1 MPAIRIPDVSSNAK
15 LKAIDEQLTQLR
27 DASPAAHA
35 EIERVL
41 PAIRAHGDDAV
52 LAWLAACRKLHDYD
66 REAGRAFVRGSL
78 EAERVSEEVAA
89 WTEQAV
95 QFVRWR
101 GAWRALEGFMMNLPR
116 AYGSL
121 GHAGQRRWAEI
132 GFLWCGRQVDSG
144 CAYFGTPVVDLSGR
158 QGITGIEQLTQPA
171 EELFESR
178 KLLLATYLG
187 GAIRVRNLLGAQ
199 AILPWALRGADILQ
213 AARARGEAYFRL
225 ESEESLALLLDQ
237 LPGFRLLERNRLLS
251 MLLDVWYG
259 GTFDLKEGSWS
270 PEKGRPFFETDGRT
284 LYFPAIM
291 PKRDEAVLGLLHA
304 AGHIRFGTFD
314 RLAMKALFADAG
326 VEFPESGPVSW
337 AQLYARYGDDALRFQ
352 LVFDLCED
360 LRVDCRVQRLVPN
373 YLQRMLA
380 TARSAPRHPDTGAY
394 YSLAVKSLEQALAA
408 LGGRQ
413 GGAFDERL
421 APLLLP
427 SATVADAWRIA
438 AAIHAQDSLPPVSEL
453 EAFHAAYLPGRGP
466 NTTRLAHPQ
475 EQDQQQQQNQSGAEG
490 EQRPQESGEDQE
502 QSAQNAESGDERD
515 GGRNQQISGFGE
527 TTGASSRAAG
537 RSEEQRANTGSSDKG
552 IPYPEWDY
560 RESRYKRNWSWVQE
574 KKLAESNITETNRLM
589 SQYSAALKRLKKAIQ
604 SQKPTRMAPKLRQL
618 DGDDMDINA
627 VVSYV
632 VERKAG
638 RSPKPAIYRRREQ
651 RQREIAVTLLAD
663 MSTSIMQHLPEGGGR
678 LVDRVRAGVLL
689 FAESMEEVGDPYSI
703 AGFCSKY
710 RDNVSYYA
718 IKNFDQPLSQD
729 VRSQIGGMSGRLA
742 TRMGAAIRHAT
753 ACFEG
758 IESRRRLLLILSDGR
773 PEDYDDGGDRR
784 YLHEDTRMAVKEAV
798 AKGVHPFCITVD
810 TMANQYLPQIFG
822 RGHYLVLD
830 HINSLP
836 NKLPE
841 IYFRLR
847 K

>member
-1 MPAIRIPDVSSNAK
+1 MASTRQQA
-15 LKAIDEQLTQLR
+15 LDEQLTQLR
-27 DASPAAHA
+27 DASPAAYR
-35 EIERVL
+35 EIESVL
-41 PAIRAHGDDAV
+41 PAIRPHGDEAA
-52 LAWLAACRKLHDYD
+52 LAWVIACRKLHDYD
-66 REAGRAFVRGSL
+66 REAGKSFVRGSL
-78 EAERVSEEVAA
+78 EAERVSETVAQ

-95 QFVRWR
+95 QFTRWR
-101 GAWRALEGFMMNLPR
+101 GSWRALEGFMANLPR

-121 GHAGQRRWAEI
+121 GHAGQTRWAEI
-132 GFLWCGRQVDSG
+132 GFVWCARQVESG
-144 CAYFGTPVVDLSGR
+144 CAYFTTPVVDLSGR
-158 QGITGIEQLTQPA
+158 HGITGIEQLTQPA

-178 KLLLATYLG
+178 KLLLATYLA

-199 AILPWALRGADILQ
+199 AILPWAVRGADILQ
-213 AARARGEAYFRL
+213 SGRARGEAYFRL

-237 LPGFRLLERNRLLS
+237 LPGFRLIERNRLLS

-259 GTFDLKEGSWS
+259 GVFELKEGSWS
-270 PEKGRPFFETDGRT
+270 PEKGRPFVETDGRSI
-284 LYFPAIM
+284 YFPAIM
-291 PKRDEAVLGLLHA
+291 PNRDEAVLSLLHT
-304 AGHIRFGTFD
+304 AGHMRFGTFD
-314 RLAMKALFADAG
+314 RAAMKVLFGEAG
-326 VEFPESGPVSW
+326 AEFPESGPVSW
-337 AQLYARYGDDALRFQ
+337 APLYARYGDDALRFQ

-360 LRVDCRVQRLVPN
+360 LRVDYRIQQLVPN

-380 TARSAPRHPDTGAY
+380 AARSGVRHPETGFY
-394 YSLAVKSLEQALAA
+394 YNLAVRSIEEALAA
-408 LGGRQ
+408 ARHDGVR
-413 GGAFDERL
+413 DERF
-421 APLLLP
+421 APLLAP
-427 SATVADAWRIA
+427 TATVADAWRVA
-438 AAIHAQDSLPPVSEL
+438 TRLYKQGGLPAVSDL

-475 EQDQQQQQNQSGAEG
+475 QQDEQQQQTQSGAEG
-490 EQRPQESGEDQE
+490 EQRPQDDGEEQE
-502 QSAQNAESGDERD
+502 TTPQNAESGDQRD
-515 GGRNQQISGFGE
+515 GGRKQEVTGFGD
-527 TTGASSRAAG
+527 TSGASARAAG
-537 RSEEQRANTGSSDKG
+537 RSEEQRQNTGSSDKG
-552 IPYPEWDY
+552 EPYPEWDY

-589 SQYSAALKRLKKAIQ
+589 TQYGAALKRLKKAIQ
-604 SQKPTRMAPKLRQL
+604 AQKPTRLAPQLRQL
-618 DGDDMDINA
+618 DGDDMDLNA

-632 VERKAG
+632 VERRAG
-638 RSPKPAIYRRREQ
+638 RSPKPAIYRRREM

-718 IKNFDQPLSQD
+718 IKGFDEPLTQD
-729 VRSQIGGMSGRLA
+729 IRSQIGGLSGRLA

-753 ACFEG
+753 ASFQR

-798 AKGVHPFCITVD
+798 ARGVHPFCITVD

-847 K
+847 R

>member
-1 MPAIRIPDVSSNAK
+1 MSRSSK
-15 LKAIDEQLTQLR
+15 QQAIDEQLAQLR
-27 DASPAAHA
+27 DSSLEAYR
-35 EIERVL
+35 EVERVL
-41 PAIRAHGDDAV
+41 PAIRPHGDDATLAWV
-52 LAWLAACRKLHDYD
+52 LACRRLHDYD
-66 REAGRAFVRGSL
+66 REAGKSFIRGSL
-78 EAERVSEEVAA
+78 EAERVSEEVAP
-89 WTEQAV
+89 WTEQALH
-95 QFVRWR
+95 FARWR
-101 GAWRALEGFMMNLPR
+101 SAWRALEGFMANLPR

-121 GHAGQRRWAEI
+121 GHSGQRRWAEI
-132 GFLWCGRQVDSG
+132 GFVWCARQIESG
-144 CAYFGTPVVDLSGR
+144 YAYFATPVVDLSGR
-158 QGITGIEQLTQPA
+158 QGINGIEQLTQPA

-178 KLLLATYLG
+178 KLLLGTYLG

-199 AILPWALRGADILQ
+199 AILPWAVRGADILQ
-213 AARARGEAYFRL
+213 SGRARGEAYFRL

-237 LPGFRLLERNRLLS
+237 LPGFRLIERNRLLA
-251 MLLDVWYG
+251 MLLDVWFG

-270 PEKGRPFFETDGRT
+270 PEKGRPFVETDGRS

-291 PKRDEAVLGLLHA
+291 PNRDEAVLSLLHT
-304 AGHIRFGTFD
+304 AGHMRFGTFD
-314 RLAMKALFADAG
+314 RLAMKELFGEAG

-337 AQLYARYGDDALRFQ
+337 APLYARYGDDALRFQ
-352 LVFDLCED
+352 LIFDLCED
-360 LRVDCRVQRLVPN
+360 LRVDSRIQQLVPN
-373 YLQRMLA
+373 YLQRML
-380 TARSAPRHPDTGAY
+380 SASRAGHRHPDTGVY
-394 YSLAVKSLEQALAA
+394 YSLAVTSVEEALAA
-408 LGGRQ
+408 SRDD
-413 GGAFDERL
+413 GARDERF
-421 APLLLP
+421 APLLRP
-427 SATVADAWRIA
+427 GATVADAWRA
-438 AAIHAQDSLPPVSEL
+438 AMAIYRQQGLPPVADL

-475 EQDQQQQQNQSGAEG
+475 QQDQQQQQSQSGAEG
-490 EQRPQESGEDQE
+490 EQRPQEEGEEQDASQEHADGGDQ
-502 QSAQNAESGDERD
+502 RD
-515 GGRNQQISGFGE
+515 GGRQQEIAGFGD
-527 TTGASSRAAG
+527 TSGASSRAAG
-537 RSEEQRANTGSSDKG
+537 RSEDPRANTGSSDKG
-552 IPYPEWDY
+552 LPYPEWDY

-574 KKLAESNITETNRLM
+574 KKLAESNMSETHRLM
-589 SQYSAALKRLKKAIQ
+589 NQYAAALKRLKKAIQ
-604 SQKPTRMAPKLRQL
+604 AQKPTRLAPQLQQL
-618 DGDDMDINA
+618 DGDDMDLNA
-627 VVSYV
+627 VVGYV
-632 VERKAG
+632 VEKRAG
-638 RSPKPAIYRRREQ
+638 RSPKPAIYRRREM

-718 IKNFDQPLSQD
+718 IKGFEEPLTQNI
-729 VRSQIGGMSGRLA
+729 RSQIGGMSGRLA

-753 ACFEG
+753 ARFEG

-847 K
+847 R

>member
-1 MPAIRIPDVSSNAK
+1 MARPAER
-15 LKAIDEQLTQLR
+15 AIADEIAQLR
-27 DASPAAHA
+27 EASPDTCR
-35 EIERVL
+35 ELDEVL
-41 PAIRAHGDDAV
+41 PAIRPHGDDAA
-52 LAWLAACRKLHDYD
+52 LAWIVACRRLNEYD
-66 REAGRAFVRGSL
+66 REAGRAFIRGSR
-78 EAERVSEEVAA
+78 EAERVSEEVAQ
-89 WTEQAV
+89 WTGQAL
-95 QFVRWR
+95 QFARWR

-121 GHAGQRRWAEI
+121 GHAGERRWAEI
-132 GFLWCGRQVDSG
+132 GFTWCARQVESG
-144 CAYFGTPVVDLSGR
+144 GAYFATPVVDLSGR
-158 QGITGIEQLTQPA
+158 QGITGIEHLTQPA

-178 KLLLATYLG
+178 KLLLGTYLA

-199 AILPWALRGADILQ
+199 AVLPWALRGADILQ
-213 AARARGEAYFRL
+213 SGRARGEAYFRL

-237 LPGFRLLERNRLLS
+237 LPGFRLADRNRLLS

-259 GTFDLKEGSWS
+259 GEPFDLKEGSWS
-270 PEKGRPFFETDGRT
+270 PEKGRPFAETDGRS
-284 LYFPAIM
+284 LYFPAVM
-291 PKRDEAVLGLLHA
+291 PNRDEAVLGLLHA
-304 AGHIRFGTFD
+304 AGHMRFGTFD
-314 RLAMKALFADAG
+314 RGAMEQLFREAG

-337 AQLYARYGDDALRFQ
+337 APLYARYGDDALRFQ
-352 LVFDLCED
+352 LIFDLCED
-360 LRVDCRVQRLVPN
+360 LRVDCRVQQLVPN
-373 YLQRMLA
+373 YLQRLLA
-380 TARSAPRHPDTGAY
+380 AARSGARHPDTGAY
-394 YSLAVKSLEQALAA
+394 YALAVASIEQAIEAGRGGGVRDERFAA
-408 LGGRQ
+408 LL
-413 GGAFDERL
+413 ER
-421 APLLLP
+421 
-427 SATVADAWRIA
+427 SATVADAWRVA
-438 AAIHAQDSLPPVSEL
+438 SAIHAQGDLPVVTDH

-475 EQDQQQQQNQSGAEG
+475 QQDQQQQQTQSGAEG
-490 EQRPQESGEDQE
+490 EQKPQENSEEQE
-502 QSAQNAESGDERD
+502 QTPQNAESGDQRD
-515 GGRNQQISGFGE
+515 GGRKQEIAGYGDTS
-527 TTGASSRAAG
+527 GASARAAG
-537 RSEEQRANTGSSDKG
+537 RSEDQRPNTGSSDKG
-552 IPYPEWDY
+552 VPYPEWDY

-589 SQYSAALKRLKKAIQ
+589 NQYAAALKRLKKAIQ
-604 SQKPTRMAPKLRQL
+604 SQKPTRLAPRLRQL
-618 DGDDMDINA
+618 DGEDMDLNA

-632 VERKAG
+632 VEKKAG
-638 RSPKPAIYRRREQ
+638 RSPKPAIYRRREM

-689 FAESMEEVGDPYSI
+689 FAEGMEEVGDAYSI

-718 IKNFDQPLSQD
+718 IKGFDEPLSQD
-729 VRSQIGGMSGRLA
+729 IRSQIGGMSGRLA

-753 ACFEG
+753 ASFEG

-847 K
+847 R

>member
-1 MPAIRIPDVSSNAK
+1 MGPTSSRQA
-15 LKAIDEQLTQLR
+15 AIDEQLTQLR
-27 DASPAAHA
+27 DSSLVAHR
-35 EIERVL
+35 ELEQVL
-41 PAIRAHGDDAV
+41 PAIRLHGEEAA
-52 LAWLAACRKLHDYD
+52 LAWILACRKLHDCD
-66 REAGRAFVRGSL
+66 REAGRAFIRGSL
-78 EAERVSEEVAA
+78 EAERISEEVVA

-95 QFVRWR
+95 QFTRWR
-101 GAWRALEGFMMNLPR
+101 GAWRALEGFMTNLPR

-121 GHAGQRRWAEI
+121 GHAGQQRWAEI

-213 AARARGEAYFRL
+213 SGRARGEAYFRL

-237 LPGFRLLERNRLLS
+237 LPGFRLTERNRLLS
-251 MLLDVWYG
+251 MLLDVWFG
-259 GTFDLKEGSWS
+259 GQFELKEGSWS
-270 PEKGRPFFETDGRT
+270 PEKGRPFVETDGRS

-291 PKRDEAVLGLLHA
+291 PNRDEAVLGLLHT
-304 AGHIRFGTFD
+304 AGHMRFGTFE
-314 RLAMKALFADAG
+314 RLAMKELFGQAG

-337 AQLYARYGDDALRFQ
+337 APLYARYGDDALRFQ
-352 LVFDLCED
+352 LIFDLCED
-360 LRVDCRVQRLVPN
+360 LRVDSRIQQLVPN

-380 TARSAPRHPDTGAY
+380 TARSGPRHPDTGVY
-394 YSLAVKSLEQALAA
+394 YGLAVKSVEQALAA
-408 LGGRQ
+408 RIKNGGND
-413 GGAFDERL
+413 GARDERF
-421 APLLLP
+421 APLFQS

-438 AAIHAQDSLPPVSEL
+438 TAIHAQDGLPSVTDL

-475 EQDQQQQQNQSGAEG
+475 QQDQQQQQTQSGAEG
-490 EQRPQESGEDQE
+490 EQQPQEKGEEQDQ
-502 QSAQNAESGDERD
+502 SPQNAESGDQRD
-515 GGRNQQISGFGE
+515 GGKNQQISGFGD
-527 TTGASSRAAG
+527 TSGASTRAAG

-552 IPYPEWDY
+552 LPYPEWDY

-589 SQYSAALKRLKKAIQ
+589 NQYSAALKRLKKAIQ
-604 SQKPTRMAPKLRQL
+604 AQKPTRLAPRLRQL
-618 DGDDMDINA
+618 DGDDMDLNA

-638 RSPKPAIYRRREQ
+638 YSPKPAIYRRREM
-651 RQREIAVTLLAD
+651 RKREIAVTLLAD

-689 FAESMEEVGDPYSI
+689 FAESMEVVGDPYSI

-718 IKNFDQPLSQD
+718 IKDFDQPLSQD
-729 VRSQIGGMSGRLA
+729 IRSQIGGMSGRLA

-847 K
+847 R